1 MARML
6 DSREMGFDA
15 ALSALVGDR
24 VEPEGVAG
32 VVADILSDIRERGD
46 PALLEATRRLDGL
59 DLTAEGIPFAAG
71 EVDAACERVPA
82 AERDALELAAARIR
96 AFHER
101 QRPSDDAWIDEAG
114 ATLGWRWTPIRAV
127 GLYVP
132 GGTAS
137 YPSSVLM
144 NAIPA
149 RVAGVE
155 RLAICTPTPG
165 GEANPAVLLAAR
177 IAGVREIHRVG
188 GAQAIGALAYGTAT
202 IAPVDKITGPGN
214 AYVAEAKRQV
224 FGRVGIDTPAG
235 PSEVLV
241 IADGEQD
248 PDWIAV
254 DLLSQAEHDARAQ
267 AILVTPD
274 PTLGQAVAAAVE
286 LRLADL
292 ARADLAAAAWRDHG
306 AVVVVRDL
314 DEAAAVADRVAAEH
328 LQILTAEPEALAAR
342 ISNAGSVFL
351 GPWTPEAV
359 GDYAAGPNHV
369 LPTAGAARFA
379 SGLGVLDFMKRTTH
393 VRMTPDALR
402 AVGPAAEVL
411 ARSEGLGAHALSLR
425 LRLDRLDRA
434 AE

>member
-1 MARML
+1 VGEAV
-6 DSREMGFDA
+6 A
-15 ALSALVGDR
+15 AIL
-24 VEPEGVAG
+24 
-32 VVADILSDIRERGD
+32 ADVRERGD
-46 PALLEATRRLDGL
+46 AALIDATRRLDGL
-59 DLTAEGIPFAAG
+59 DLAPDGIPFTAA
-71 EVDAACERVPA
+71 EIDDLCARVPSD
-82 AERDALELAAARIR
+82 ERAALELAAARIG

-101 QRPSDDAWIDEAG
+101 QLPSDDGWTDEAG
-114 ATLGWRWTPIRAV
+114 AALGWRWTPIRSV

-155 RLAICTPTPG
+155 RLVICTPTPRG
-165 GEANPAVLLAAR
+165 AVNPAVLLAAR
-177 IAGVREIHRVG
+177 IAGVGEVHRVG
-188 GAQAIGALAYGTAT
+188 GAQAVGALAFGTET

-214 AYVAEAKRQV
+214 AYVAEAKRRV

-235 PSEVLV
+235 PSEVLI

-254 DLLSQAEHDARAQ
+254 DLLSQAEHDERAQ

-274 PTLGQAVAAAVE
+274 ARLGEAVAAAVE
-286 LRLADL
+286 LRLPDL
-292 ARADLAAAAWRDHG
+292 ARGPIAARAWSEHG
-306 AVVVVRDL
+306 AVIVTRDL
-314 DEAAAVADRVAAEH
+314 AEAAEIADRVAPEH
-328 LQILTAEPEALAAR
+328 LQILTADPDAVAAG

-379 SGLGVLDFMKRTTH
+379 SGLGVLDFMKRTTT
-393 VRMTPDALR
+393 VRMTPEALG

-425 LRLDRLDRA
+425 LRLDRLNR
-434 AE
+434 